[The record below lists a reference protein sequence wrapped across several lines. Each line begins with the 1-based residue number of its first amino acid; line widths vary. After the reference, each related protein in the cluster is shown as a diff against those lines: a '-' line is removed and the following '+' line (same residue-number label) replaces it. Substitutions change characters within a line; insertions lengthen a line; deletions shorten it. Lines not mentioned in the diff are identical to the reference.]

1 MAARRDG
8 TAALEAR
15 LGHAFRNPAFLR
27 EALTHASSGRG
38 RDNQRLEFLGDA
50 LLNFCVALAIHRE
63 RPDWEEGPMS
73 KLRGVLVCTE
83 ALHAWALDLG
93 LDQAL
98 SSAGRTALGPKPLA
112 DAVEALLAAV
122 FLDAQ
127 AAGGDGASRVQAL
140 VEARHLAAIRSA
152 DPGLWTR
159 RDAKTTLQETTA
171 RLGLPAPAYT
181 LLGQSGPD
189 HAPRFSVRAATG
201 PHVAEAEGNTRKK
214 AETEAARKLL
224 DLLGPGP
231 SA

>member
-1 MAARRDG
+1 MAARKEG

-15 LGHAFRNPAFLR
+15 LGYAFSDPDLLR
-27 EALTHASSGRG
+27 EALTHASSGKG

-83 ALHAWALDLG
+83 ALHGWAQDLG
-93 LDQAL
+93 LDRIL
-98 SSAGRTALGPKPLA
+98 SATGRAALGPKPMA

-127 AAGGDGASRVQAL
+127 AVNGGGTARVQAL

-152 DPGLWTR
+152 DPGLWAR

-171 RLGLPAPAYT
+171 RLGLPAPSYT
-181 LLGQSGPD
+181 LLAQSGPD
-189 HAPRFSVRAATG
+189 HAPRFAVRATAG
-201 PHVAEAEGNTRKK
+201 PHSAEAEGTTRKK
-214 AETEAARKLL
+214 AETEAARNLL
-224 DLLGPGP
+224 DLLGPHP
-231 SA
+231 LA

>member
-1 MAARRDG
+1 MPGRKDG

-15 LGHAFRNPAFLR
+15 LGHAFRDPALLR
-27 EALTHASSGRG
+27 EALTHASSGSG

-50 LLNFCVALAIHRE
+50 LLNFCVALSIHRE

-83 ALHAWALDLG
+83 ALHEWALDLG
-93 LDQAL
+93 L
-98 SSAGRTALGPKPLA
+98 GRLLASGGRARLGPKPLA
-112 DAVEALLAAV
+112 DGVEALIAAV

-127 AAGGDGASRVQAL
+127 AAGGDGTAEVLRL
-140 VEARHLAAIRSA
+140 VEARHLEAIRSA
-152 DPGLWTR
+152 DPGLWAR

-171 RLGLPAPAYT
+171 RLGLPAPTYEQV
-181 LLGQSGPD
+181 GQSGPD
-189 HAPRFSVRAATG
+189 HAPRFEVRALVG
-201 PHVAEAEGNTRKK
+201 PHAVQAMGSTRKK

-224 DLLGPGP
+224 DLLGDRT